1 MWDLIALTTQ
11 HGGMWVLKSG
21 PKKGFSL
28 RRKTQEK
35 GLGFKKKK
43 RSSFGFTH

>member
-21 PKKGFSL
+21 PKKRGFLEEKKL
-28 RRKTQEK
+28 R
-35 GLGFKKKK
+35 K
-43 RSSFGFTH
+43 RG